1 VGGFLVYNPQCLST
15 KANTWPE
22 VMEYVRSSDV
32 PKAYLPVGSVEA
44 HGPHLPLDT
53 DTIIAEYIARS
64 VCNKIGGFL
73 LPPINY
79 GVLWA
84 LRPYPGSVHVEDE
97 VLEELILN
105 IGDSLSKQGFKL
117 LVIVNAHMVNQDA
130 IRIASRK
137 LYGKLS
143 VLYFNPDI
151 IGKIASKHVDAKPLY
166 GMFHADEIETSILL
180 HINPQLVH
188 LDRVIKEELHSEMG
202 ELIAHMPLQW
212 GKFVKMGVL
221 GDPTKASEKK
231 GREILD
237 EIVQYALNIVE
248 KASALLRGSL

>member
-1 VGGFLVYNPQCLST
+1 VVVYTNLYYILSYCKGDHVARRVFIMVSSLAIREVGGFLVYNPQCLST

-97 VLEELILN
+97 
-105 IGDSLSKQGFKL
+105 
-117 LVIVNAHMVNQDA
+117 
-130 IRIASRK
+130 
-137 LYGKLS
+137 
-143 VLYFNPDI
+143 
-151 IGKIASKHVDAKPLY
+151 
-166 GMFHADEIETSILL
+166 
-180 HINPQLVH
+180 
-188 LDRVIKEELHSEMG
+188 
-202 ELIAHMPLQW
+202 
-212 GKFVKMGVL
+212 
-221 GDPTKASEKK
+221 
-231 GREILD
+231 
-237 EIVQYALNIVE
+237 
-248 KASALLRGSL
+248 GS